1 MLMTYISSPQTVN
14 TNDAIK
20 FDINKIWTTACIKH
34 PSGSENTSLAKQG
47 YYKIDFNASGAS
59 IIATPP
65 NATTFQ
71 LYNGDKV
78 VAGALSTNFSD
89 GTTDEV
95 AFSFSTVVPVNRSC
109 DMANSSAELTIKN
122 IGQPINLSN
131 ANLIITRL
139 GELNGSKI

>member
-1 MLMTYISSPQTVN
+1 MLMTYISAPQTLN

-59 IIATPP
+59 TTASPSTS
-65 NATTFQ
+65 TTFQ
-71 LYNGDKV
+71 LFNGDKA
-78 VAGALSTNFSD
+78 VAGALSTSYSS
-89 GTTDEV
+89 GTTNSV
-95 AFSFSTVVPVNRSC
+95 GFNFSTVIPVNRSC
-109 DMANSSAELTIKN
+109 AVIDNTAELTIKN
-122 IGQPINLSN
+122 TGHAITLSN

-139 GELNGSKI
+139 GELNGSKV